1 VIDRTLAS
9 MVGPGVDAS
18 AASRS
23 RERYRRVG
31 LTFAA
36 SAGARMVSVL
46 VAFVSVPL
54 VVGAIGVEGYGLWA
68 TIASTTALLAFAD
81 LGLGNGLLNITSA
94 AHGQD
99 DRRVAHHAVS
109 SAWVLLWG
117 VAATITVAFALLYP
131 IVDWGQVFNVTGSL
145 ASEAGPAM
153 AVFFVCF
160 ALGLPLAVAQKVQL
174 GYQEGFANS
183 LWVAGGSLLGL
194 LGLVVAIQMGASLPW
209 LVFAFAAGPVG
220 AAAGNTVVLFFRRRP
235 WLRPSLRRADRRT
248 AARLVRVGLL
258 FFVLQAAVAVAFQS
272 DVIVAARVVGPEAAA
287 QYSVGSR
294 MFLFVPAVIAM
305 FLIPLWPAYSEA
317 YARGDFDWIRRT
329 VRLSTAG
336 TFVATA
342 SASVVL
348 VVFADPLL
356 RVWLGAPFKLPFEL
370 LVGLALWAVVFATF
384 NSLSMLLNALGEV
397 RFLVVVASLMAIASI
412 ALSVLMASRIG
423 VPGVIWGTVVA
434 YLLFAAIPI
443 GIYVPRVMR
452 RLHDDL
458 AVAPSEPQAHAGQVA
473 P

>member
-1 VIDRTLAS
+1 MIDRTLAS

-36 SAGARMVSVL
+36 SAGARMVSVI

-54 VVGAIGVEGYGLWA
+54 MVGAIGVEGYGLWA
-68 TIASTTALLAFAD
+68 TIASTSALLAFAD

-131 IVDWGQVFNVTGSL
+131 TVDWGQVFNVTGSL

-248 AARLVRVGLL
+248 AARLVRVGVL

-287 QYSVGSR
+287 QYSVGFR
-294 MFLFVPAVIAM
+294 LFMLVPAIVAM
-305 FLIPLWPAYSEA
+305 VTLPLWPAYGEA
-317 YARGDFDWIRRT
+317 LARGDRDWVART
-329 VRLSTAG
+329 LRTSMLGVLAVTA
-336 TFVATA
+336 A
-342 SASVVL
+342 ASVLVL
-348 VVFADPLL
+348 LL
-356 RVWLGAPFKLPFEL
+356 SGPILAIWLGSAVSLPVAL
-370 LVGLALWAVVFATF
+370 QVGLAVWAVLSATF
-384 NSLSMLLNALGEV
+384 NAAAMLFNAAGEL
-397 RFLVVVASLMAIASI
+397 RFQVTVATIMAVTSIVASIILGRSF
-412 ALSVLMASRIG
+412 G
-423 VPGVIWGTVVA
+423 VAGVIWGTVIA
-434 YLLFAAIPI
+434 YSVCSA
-443 GIYVPRVMR
+443 VPQLMR
-452 RLHDDL
+452 LRGLVHSPRGGL
-458 AVAPSEPQAHAGQVA
+458 
-473 P
+473 